1 MDRQDY
7 MLTTVDN
14 PYNPFTQF
22 DNWYAF
28 DEQSGYCSCGLLARL
43 AVTSDELT
51 EEQNQIAIDEAV
63 NDILDLFPDLYTI
76 VYPTPAKPA
85 AMTLEGGG

>member
-1 MDRQDY
+1 MDKREY

-28 DEQSGYCSCGLLARL
+28 DEQIGYHSCGLLARL

-51 EEQNQIAIDEAV
+51 DEQNQMAIDEAV
-63 NDILDLFPDLYTI
+63 NDILDLFPGLYKI
-76 VYPTPAKPA
+76 VYPTSPEPA
-85 AMTLEGGG
+85 ALTPEGGG